1 MEKIQG
7 RRNFLK
13 ITGLA
18 AGLVQLPLWGWSS
31 GFAAMLSQGL
41 NPSGEFS
48 LLKLEKL
55 LSGYKFPFTNQFST
69 VSFKSAYKLYNLYG
83 NQAVWAGEFFLES
96 GTKAGNRRFD
106 FLNWRLA
113 DNGIKNKD
121 QEFKYIVSGHVK
133 CKTDPTFSPEKWNVS
148 SRIDRSAD
156 GVVFGGT
163 GIINKGE
170 ITGGE
175 IILKIAG
182 KSIKKTFGLMP
193 LSWKWGLP
201 AVVQNMAESSMQEL
215 RFSLLDEFDAIHKN
229 QILKNRKK
237 VSLDCGNGHLIN
249 FRVFELTGEGILPTV
264 YWVDNM
270 NRTVFVISGMEAFV
284 LDK

>member
-1 MEKIQG
+1 MEKIRG

-55 LSGYKFPFTNQFST
+55 LSGYKFPSTNQFST
-69 VSFKSAYKLYNLYG
+69 VSFKSAYQLYNLYG
-83 NQAVWAGEFFLES
+83 DNAVFAGEFFLES
-96 GTKAGNRRFD
+96 GMKGKDRWFD

-113 DNGIKNKD
+113 AEGIKNKD
-121 QEFKYIVSGHVK
+121 QKFMYVVSGHVK
-133 CKTDPTFSPEKWNVS
+133 CKTDPTFSPEKWNVL
-148 SRIDRSAD
+148 SRIARSAD
-156 GVVFGGT
+156 GVAFGGT
-163 GIINKGE
+163 GIINEGKA
-170 ITGGE
+170 TGGE
-175 IILKIAG
+175 ITLKTSG
-182 KSIKKTFGLMP
+182 KTIKKTFGSEP

-201 AVVQNMAESSMQEL
+201 AVMQNMAESSMEEL
-215 RFSLLDEFDAIHKN
+215 RFSALDEFDAVH
-229 QILKNRKK
+229 QIQKIRFRRNVKIN
-237 VSLDCGNGHLIN
+237 CGNQQLID
-249 FRVFELTGEGILPTV
+249 FKVFELTGDGVIPTV

-284 LDK
+284 LEK